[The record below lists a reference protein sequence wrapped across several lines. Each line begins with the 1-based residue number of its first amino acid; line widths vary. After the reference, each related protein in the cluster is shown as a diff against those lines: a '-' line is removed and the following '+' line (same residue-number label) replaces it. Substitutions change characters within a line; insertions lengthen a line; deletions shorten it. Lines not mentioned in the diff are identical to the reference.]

1 MLFEYTESSLWAR
14 IIAVISVSVILLS
27 IVSFCLETL
36 PDFQQTIKEFDCPP
50 ENGTL
55 RGNTTAP
62 PAVLPTPLASNISV
76 EAKTYKEL
84 NCRRRK
90 LTDNPFWLIETF
102 CIIWFS
108 FEVAVRFASCPS
120 KGVFVRDIMNI
131 IDIVAILP
139 YFITLWTREEEDS
152 TQDDETNKSMSLA
165 ILRAGFLKSYV
176 VQTKKVNRFKF
187 QARTF
192 SMNEVIR
199 TLIGWCV

>member
-1 MLFEYTESSLWAR
+1 M
-14 IIAVISVSVILLS
+14 
-27 IVSFCLETL
+27 
-36 PDFQQTIKEFDCPP
+36 
-50 ENGTL
+50 
-55 RGNTTAP
+55 
-62 PAVLPTPLASNISV
+62 
-76 EAKTYKEL
+76 
-84 NCRRRK
+84 
-90 LTDNPFWLIETF
+90 
-102 CIIWFS
+102 
-108 FEVAVRFASCPS
+108 
-120 KGVFVRDIMNI
+120 FVRDIMNI